1 MLKLDTTHENID
13 GQLAITTQGVI
24 ERYMESA
31 QEFRSK
37 GNNHLCFVY
46 EAQAEG
52 AYRLWV
58 EMTSSPAY
66 GKYSAKLLEALGR
79 TQ

>member
-13 GQLAITTQGVI
+13 GQLATTTLEVI
-24 ERYMESA
+24 NRYMESS
-31 QEFRSK
+31 QDFRSK

-46 EAQAEG
+46 ESMAEG

-66 GKYSAKLLEALGR
+66 GKYSAQLLAALGR
-79 TQ
+79 

>member
-1 MLKLDTTHENID
+1 MLKLDATQENID
-13 GQLAITTQGVI
+13 GQLAVTTKEVI

-46 EAQAEG
+46 EAMAEG
-52 AYRLWV
+52 AYRLWI
-58 EMTSSPAY
+58 EMTSAAAY
-66 GKYSAKLLEALGR
+66 GKYGTQLLAALGR
-79 TQ
+79 